1 MTVVILVILEV
12 IKLGACMSLVFVF
25 ETMECD
31 WDGVKVIRGIFSDA
45 NEAVEYI
52 RNNYFL
58 LDDKRDI
65 CIPNYPIKGDV
76 FKQYGYELYPY
87 EVFYDEDEDTYFTTY
102 DTDEGEYAENLNT
115 RTIFTLRGIVLD
127 ELLK

>member
-1 MTVVILVILEV
+1 M
-12 IKLGACMSLVFVF
+12 KKLVFVF

-31 WDGVKVIRGIFSDA
+31 WETDKIVRGIFSDV

-65 CIPNYPIKGDV
+65 CIPNCPDKDFPINGDV
-76 FKQYGYELYPY
+76 FKRYGYEVPPD
-87 EVFYDEDEDTYFTTY
+87 EVFYDEERDTYFTY
-102 DTDEGEYAENLNT
+102 DEGEWAYPENLNT
-115 RTIFTLRGIVLD
+115 KTIFTLRGVVLD

>member
-1 MTVVILVILEV
+1 
-12 IKLGACMSLVFVF
+12 MSLVFVF

-65 CIPNYPIKGDV
+65 CIPNYPIIGDV
-76 FKQYGYELYPY
+76 FKQYGYEVQPD

-102 DTDEGEYAENLNT
+102 DTDEGEYTENLNT
-115 RTIFTLRGIVLD
+115 KTIFTLRGVVLD
-127 ELLK
+127 ELLNL

>member
-1 MTVVILVILEV
+1 M
-12 IKLGACMSLVFVF
+12 KKLVFIF

-31 WDGVKVIRGIFSDA
+31 WETDKIVRGVFSDA

-58 LDDKRDI
+58 LDDKRDV
-65 CIPNYPIKGDV
+65 CIPNCPVKEVAV
-76 FKQYGYELYPY
+76 FKQYGYEVHPD

-102 DTDEGEYAENLNT
+102 DTDEGECAEKLNTKNLNT
-115 RTIFTLRGIVLD
+115 KTIFTLRGVVLD
-127 ELLK
+127 ELLNL

>member
-1 MTVVILVILEV
+1 M
-12 IKLGACMSLVFVF
+12 KKLVFVF

-31 WDGVKVIRGIFSDA
+31 WDTDKIVRGIFSDA
-45 NEAVEYI
+45 NEAVEHI

-76 FKQYGYELYPY
+76 FKQYGYEVPPD
-87 EVFYDEDEDTYFTTY
+87 EVFYDEERDTYFTTY
-102 DTDEGEYAENLNT
+102 DTDEGEYPENLNT
-115 RTIFTLRGIVLD
+115 KTIFTLRGVVLD
-127 ELLK
+127 GLLK

>member
-1 MTVVILVILEV
+1 
-12 IKLGACMSLVFVF
+12 MSLVFVF

-31 WDGVKVIRGIFSDA
+31 WDGLKVIRGIFSDA

-65 CIPNYPIKGDV
+65 CIPNYLIKGDA
-76 FKQYGYELYPY
+76 FKQYGYEVHPD

-102 DTDEGEYAENLNT
+102 DTDEGEYPENLNT
-115 RTIFTLRGIVLD
+115 KTIFTLRGVVLD
-127 ELLK
+127 ELLNL

>member
-1 MTVVILVILEV
+1 MKSI
-12 IKLGACMSLVFVF
+12 VFVF

-31 WDGVKVIRGIFSDA
+31 WETEKIIRGIFSDA

-65 CIPNYPIKGDV
+65 CIPNYPIKGFPIKGDV
-76 FKQYGYELYPY
+76 FKQYGYEVHPD
-87 EVFYDEDEDTYFTTY
+87 EVFYDDERDTYFTTY
-102 DTDEGEYAENLNT
+102 DTDEGEYPEKLNT
-115 RTIFTLRGIVLD
+115 KTIFTLRGVVLD
-127 ELLK
+127 GLLK

>member
-1 MTVVILVILEV
+1 M
-12 IKLGACMSLVFVF
+12 KKLVFVF

-31 WDGVKVIRGIFSDA
+31 WDGEKVIRGIFSDA

-52 RNNYFL
+52 RHNYFL

-76 FKQYGYELYPY
+76 FKQYGYEV
-87 EVFYDEDEDTYFTTY
+87 EKISMKEKSVTF
-102 DTDEGEYAENLNT
+102 AK
-115 RTIFTLRGIVLD
+115 IV
-127 ELLK
+127 

>member
-1 MTVVILVILEV
+1 M
-12 IKLGACMSLVFVF
+12 KKLVFVF

-31 WDGVKVIRGIFSDA
+31 WDGVKVVRGVFSDA

-58 LDDKRDI
+58 LDDERDI
-65 CIPNYPIKGDV
+65 CIPNYPIKGAV
-76 FKQYGYELYPY
+76 FEQYGYEVHPD

-102 DTDEGEYAENLNT
+102 EEDGEGYTDRLNT
-115 RTIFTLRGIVLD
+115 QTIFTLRGVVLD
-127 ELLK
+127 DLLN